1 MAIRDISKDITKP
14 VDLKAGR
21 LETMTGTCKYCR
33 NFVTIKADPD
43 STEEERDSIATS
55 ECGCKDAQKAAD
67 ADTSIRV
74 MTENINSRYAD
85 MKDCTKQMLISALK
99 PVAYGYIDKVSVKV
113 NDRVSIKI
121 FSSKDGLNCTRTI
134 KEDDNINEW
143 SQG

>member
-1 MAIRDISKDITKP
+1 MAITDVSKMITKP
-14 VDLKAGR
+14 IDLKAGR
-21 LETMTGTCKYCR
+21 LETTTGTCKYCR
-33 NFVTIKADPD
+33 NLVTIKADSD
-43 STEEERDSIATS
+43 STEEERDAIATS
-55 ECGCKDAQKAAD
+55 ECRCKDAQKAAD

-74 MTENINSRYAD
+74 MTENIKSRYAD
-85 MKDCTKQMLISALK
+85 MKDCTKQMFISALK